1 MGSPHAERPAVTAAG
16 LRTGSLSTP
25 WGTLT
30 GSQVR
35 ELALPGA
42 LIGPLGGAIAGA
54 FAAVGSQSLP
64 VVLVAAFG
72 LGVPLALAGAAYELL
87 LATGRIPLGT
97 LTPAAMLWVAAFP
110 PSCVFAA
117 ALVDLVAGTSVAVPH
132 GWLAF
137 IVYQMLVSVPFAIG
151 FWWLHENFAPRWW
164 YHLRERNPVAA
175 QYMGVL
181 IQHAGATEQREQ
193 RRKQRRRKPRRD
205 SGG

>member
-1 MGSPHAERPAVTAAG
+1 MGSPHAERPLAPG
-16 LRTGSLSTP
+16 LEAGSLSTP

-42 LIGPLGGAIAGA
+42 LIGPLGGAIGGA

-72 LGVPLALAGAAYELL
+72 LGIPLALAGAAYELL

-97 LTPAAMLWVAAFP
+97 LTPAALLWIAAFP

-151 FWWLHENFAPRWW
+151 FWWLHENFVPRWW
-164 YHLRERNPVAA
+164 FHIRDRNPVADQFIRSQLA
-175 QYMGVL
+175 Y
-181 IQHAGATEQREQ
+181 AGEAEAE
-193 RRKQRRRKPRRD
+193 KERRRERKRRR
-205 SGG
+205 

>member
-1 MGSPHAERPAVTAAG
+1 MGSPHAKRPAVTAAG
-16 LRTGSLSTP
+16 LRAGSLETP

-54 FAAVGSQSLP
+54 FAAVGSQPLA

-97 LTPAAMLWVAAFP
+97 LTPAAMLWVVAFP

-117 ALVDLVAGTSVAVPH
+117 ALVDLVAGSSVAVPH

-151 FWWLHENFAPRWW
+151 FWWLHENFVPRWW
-164 YHLRERNPVAA
+164 FHIRNRNPVADHFIRSQLA
-175 QYMGVL
+175 Y
-181 IQHAGATEQREQ
+181 ADEAEAEKERRRE
-193 RRKQRRRKPRRD
+193 RKQRR
-205 SGG
+205 

>member
-1 MGSPHAERPAVTAAG
+1 MASPHAERPAVTAAG
-16 LRTGSLSTP
+16 LGAGSLATP

-64 VVLVAAFG
+64 VVLVAAVG
-72 LGVPLALAGAAYELL
+72 LGIPLALAGAAYELL

-97 LTPAAMLWVAAFP
+97 LTPAALLWIAAFP

-151 FWWLHENFAPRWW
+151 FWWLHENFVPRWW
-164 YHLRERNPVAA
+164 FHIRDRNPVADQFIRSQLA
-175 QYMGVL
+175 Y
-181 IQHAGATEQREQ
+181 AGEAEAE
-193 RRKQRRRKPRRD
+193 KERRREGKRRR
-205 SGG
+205 